1 MLWKLA
7 VIQSFKVHA
16 FSIWISNQFTNEIE
30 ITVSTNNFYVMS
42 IIIIFMKTSF
52 SVLYTV
58 HNVHVHAFKFRQ
70 RFLNKC

>member
-7 VIQSFKVHA
+7 VIQSFKVHT

-30 ITVSTNNFYVMS
+30 ITVSTNNFYVIS
-42 IIIIFMKTSF
+42 IIIIFMKTYF

-58 HNVHVHAFKFRQ
+58 Q
-70 RFLNKC
+70 RTRTYM